1 VTGTV
6 VEEEVDEC
14 VRVLPPLHLHDR
26 LRPVFFTVPVG
37 DLLGSKRRVLP
48 APLLM
53 RAAFMERSSVTAVGD
68 SILRQAVVPM
78 KPSPIQK
85 EA

>member
-1 VTGTV
+1 VTGAV
-6 VEEEVDEC
+6 VEEAVDEC

-37 DLLGSKRRVLP
+37 DSLGSKRRVLP

-53 RAAFMERSSVTAVGD
+53 RAAFMESRVVTAVGD
-68 SILRQAVVPM
+68 SVLRQAAVLM
-78 KPSPIQK
+78 KPSPIQR